1 MSVERND
8 LRVCAQRALEVAYFS
23 YGELSSKLVAGAM
36 LDRLVQWVQREQSRL
51 LEELSQF
58 PWVDQEGR
66 LLVDS
71 EEEEE
76 KETGEEA
83 EKVTGGSWKGKEV
96 ACN

>member
-1 MSVERND
+1 MSQERNE
-8 LRVCAQRALEVAYFS
+8 LRVCGRRTLEVTYFS
-23 YGELSSKLVAGAM
+23 YRELASKLVAGAM
-36 LDRLVQWVQREQSRL
+36 LDRLVRWVQREQSRL

-58 PWVDQEGR
+58 PRVDQEGQ

-83 EKVTGGSWKGKEV
+83 EKVTGGLWKGKEV

>member
-8 LRVCAQRALEVAYFS
+8 LCVRVRCALEVAYFS
-23 YGELSSKLVAGAM
+23 YRELSLKLVAGAM
-36 LDRLVQWVQREQSRL
+36 LDRLVRWVQREQSHL

-58 PWVDQEGR
+58 PQVDQEGQ

-83 EKVTGGSWKGKEV
+83 EKVAGGSRKGKEV
-96 ACN
+96 ACD